1 MPGNTNL
8 GANFGI
14 DVTNLKAG
22 LKTANAL
29 IRESESEFRKAAAGM
44 DDWTKSQEGL
54 EAKITS
60 LNKISDL
67 QRQKVEALKKEYNN
81 LVKDGMDPTSDKAIK
96 LRTNINKEEEAL
108 EKTETELIKNK
119 TALHNFGTESDKATT
134 EVKQLAD
141 ETEKGT
147 GKFGAMDVALGNLV
161 SKGITAAIDGFG
173 KLAGAALDAY
183 KQMDDGSD
191 NVIKATGA
199 TGASA
204 DKLRESYNNVAKSF
218 QGDFATIGNVLGE
231 VNTRFGYS
239 GKQLEETTKD
249 FLRFADITGT
259 DAKTAVADVSKALK
273 AAGMEDKDYTK
284 LLDQMARA
292 AQASGISVSTL
303 TDKLTKNGSTFRA
316 MGFDTEETIAL
327 LAQFESAGVNTETAI
342 AGMNTALKSWGS
354 QGKNAKE
361 EFQKALIEI
370 GNAPTQVEKTQKVME
385 TFGKKA
391 GTELADAIST
401 GRINYADFVKEL
413 KNSEG
418 TVKNTYEETRDGFDE
433 AQLAIQDAKA
443 GMGEF
448 VGDLLKEY
456 GPTMKEGFGMIGGA
470 IKGAIDFAVTFVETL
485 GEGLGWIIVQAE
497 KLWGWLKKLPE
508 SIDKFFGDISDGVK
522 SVFEPSMK
530 FIDEK
535 LDTPEF
541 RKAYESE
548 HGKVSDQEWERLVD
562 EAKGGIKWS
571 GGGARYAKGGIVRHA
586 TQAII
591 GEAGAEV
598 VMPLENN
605 TGWIDML
612 AEKLGAQMGSG
623 IVVNQT
629 NHYTSAHS
637 RYEIWKSKQEIAKAI
652 KVMT

>member
-81 LVKDGMDPTSDKAIK
+81 LVEDGMDPTSDKAIR

-119 TALHNFGTESDKATT
+119 TALQNFGTESDKATT

-183 KQMDDGSD
+183 KAVDEGAD
-191 NVIKATGA
+191 NAVKVTGA
-199 TGASA
+199 TGMAA
-204 DKLRESYNNVAKSF
+204 AELQESYENVAKSF
-218 QGDFATIGNVLGE
+218 KGDFATIGSVLGE
-231 VNTRFGYS
+231 VNTRFGYT
-239 GKQLEETTKD
+239 GTELEETTKQ
-249 FLRFADITGT
+249 FLRFAEITGT
-259 DAKTAVADVSKALK
+259 DAKTAVADTSKALK
-273 AAGMEDKDYTK
+273 AAGMQDKDYTK
-284 LLDQMARA
+284 LLDQMAKA
-292 AQASGISVSTL
+292 SQASGVSISKL
-303 TDKLTKNGSTFRA
+303 TEGITKNGSTFRA
-316 MGFDTEETIAL
+316 MGFDTEETIAIL
-327 LAQFESAGVNTETAI
+327 SQFESAGVNTETVL
-342 AGMNTALKSWGS
+342 AGMKTAAKNWAAA
-354 QGKNAKE
+354 GKDGRE
-361 EFQKALIEI
+361 EFGKAITEI
-370 GNAPTQVEKTQKVME
+370 ANAPTQVEKTQKAME
-385 TFGKKA
+385 IFGQKA
-391 GTELADAIST
+391 GTEVADAVST
-401 GRINYADFVKEL
+401 ARVNYSDFVSTL
-413 KNSEG
+413 KDSQG
-418 TVKNTYEETRDGFDE
+418 TVKDTYDQTQDAFDDIDI
-433 AQLAIQDAKA
+433 AIQNVKV
-443 GMGEF
+443 GFSKWVGEIL
-448 VGDLLKEY
+448 DKY
-456 GPTMKEGFGMIGGA
+456 GPELKEGFKMIGGA
-470 IKGAIDFAVTFVETL
+470 IEGAIDFAVTFVETL

-508 SIDKFFGDISDGVK
+508 SIDDFFGDIADGVK

-548 HGKVSDQEWERLVD
+548 HGKVSDQEWERLID
-562 EAKGGIKWS
+562 ETKGKWS

-629 NHYTSAHS
+629 NHYSNPHS